1 VEDPVDHQPVI
12 IPPVPLPR
20 MAWQQ
25 RRQPR
30 PLRIG
35 QIMPLQ
41 PVLIHSPIQ
50 PKTGN
55 QDLWDTP

>member
-1 VEDPVDHQPVI
+1 MT
-12 IPPVPLPR
+12 R
-20 MAWQQ
+20 QQ
-25 RRQPR
+25 RLQPH

-41 PVLIHSPIQ
+41 PVLIHGAIQ
-50 PKTGN
+50 PETTH